1 MVTFTEDCIIGIEE
15 IDNEHR
21 HLFDLINQG
30 MDMLENHGDSYD
42 EIKTLVM
49 ELEDYAQVHFEHE
62 ESYMEQICDQELI
75 NQRVQHAIFRNRV
88 RTWSFTEIES
98 VEEQKRLM
106 REMMEYMTKWLYNHI
121 IGSDI
126 MIGKLPPVE
135 EWMLKENPCE
145 FTEEYMTGIPLVDA
159 EHRELFRLVGQAN
172 EMVRLGIDESDFDQI
187 KKILEGLKT
196 YSEEHFRDEEEY
208 MESIQYAGLEAQK
221 RAHCAFMNKLQELDF
236 EKIQRN
242 TQGNLEKLVEFLMQ
256 WLINHIL
263 YLDKKITAS

>member
-1 MVTFTEDCIIGIEE
+1 
-15 IDNEHR
+15 
-21 HLFDLINQG
+21 
-30 MDMLENHGDSYD
+30 
-42 EIKTLVM
+42 
-49 ELEDYAQVHFEHE
+49 
-62 ESYMEQICDQELI
+62 
-75 NQRVQHAIFRNRV
+75 
-88 RTWSFTEIES
+88 
-98 VEEQKRLM
+98 
-106 REMMEYMTKWLYNHI
+106 
-121 IGSDI
+121 

-236 EKIQRN
+236 EKIQKNMQR
-242 TQGNLEKLVEFLMQ
+242 NLEKLVEFLMQ